1 LSAPARGGIGATEI
15 DHLVVAADTLE
26 QGAAWCGR
34 TLGAAPVAGG
44 RHVGM
49 GTHNRLLA
57 IGSAAFPRTYLE
69 IIAIDPDAPPPTRPR
84 WFDLDDPA
92 VRERLRERPRLL
104 HVVARGADLDAH
116 LAALRTAGVDP
127 GVARAAE
134 RASPHGLL
142 RWRIAGRAD
151 GRLLFGGALPTLIE
165 WGELHPSAHLPPS
178 PVALAGVALG
188 GLPAAVAQALA
199 LRGVDAGRSVS
210 GLAARFETARGDVV
224 LDSRD

>member
-1 LSAPARGGIGATEI
+1 MSAALEMNGTTEI
-15 DHLVVAADTLE
+15 DHLVVAADTLA
-26 QGAAWCGR
+26 QGAAWCER

-44 RHVGM
+44 KHVGM
-49 GTHNRLLA
+49 GTHNLLLA
-57 IGSAAFPRTYLE
+57 IGSAAFARTYLE
-69 IIAIDPDAPPPTRPR
+69 IIAIDPEAPAPPRPR

-92 VRERLRERPRLL
+92 VRARLRERPRLL
-104 HVVARGADLDAH
+104 HAVARCADLDAR
-116 LAALRTAGVDP
+116 LGALRAAGVDP
-127 GVARAAE
+127 GVAAAAE

-165 WGELHPSAHLPPS
+165 WGTVHPSGHLPPS

-188 GLPAAVAQALA
+188 GLPAAVVQALA
-199 LRGVDAGRSVS
+199 LRGVDAGRTTS
-210 GLAARFETARGDVV
+210 GLAARFETARGDFV